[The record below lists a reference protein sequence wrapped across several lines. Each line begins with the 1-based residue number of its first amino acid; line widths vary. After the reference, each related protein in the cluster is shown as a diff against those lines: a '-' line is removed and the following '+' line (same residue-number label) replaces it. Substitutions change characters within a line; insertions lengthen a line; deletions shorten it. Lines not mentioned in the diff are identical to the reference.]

1 MYVSAKIRTLQPL
14 KNISF
19 SSQTNICE
27 RNHFL
32 LLSQSLFFF
41 FSFFSSQSYFHF
53 YLLFSP
59 LPQLT
64 TFKLAEGLKTR
75 TEFEYWDFQN
85 TQVILIVIIRQTLSN
100 PFSLIQ
106 FCKSQYHKEK
116 KKRKENVIC
125 SVAQCK
131 ISSKRKITQTLISWI
146 IHIGCV

>member
-1 MYVSAKIRTLQPL
+1 MWVQKFELFNPWRT
-14 KNISF
+14 S
-19 SSQTNICE
+19 
-27 RNHFL
+27 
-32 LLSQSLFFF
+32 LSPHRPTFVNATTFFF
-41 FSFFSSQSYFHF
+41 FLNHYSSSFHFFSSQSYFHF

-131 ISSKRKITQTLISWI
+131 ISSKWKMTQALISWT